1 MASAIQQDIGTR
13 DTAEQLASEPL
24 FSQKAA
30 GPLIVAT
37 DGTVRSD
44 AALRAARAIASR
56 TNQKV
61 YLLGVIAPL
70 PVMGPEVELAVS
82 PTMEADRRKGFL
94 LQVLEQSER
103 VGITE
108 PWPVKVTSG
117 YPAATIAR
125 LARNV
130 DASLIIM
137 GLGGHGVID
146 RIFGDEMVLQV
157 LRVGTVPVLAVA
169 DGFTDLPKRALAA
182 VDFSASSKRAF
193 ELGAP
198 LVSGV
203 PGSRLTVA
211 HVISAETDPLNWRAV
226 DPPRVGSVGRVLD
239 NFAAAPAVARGVA
252 MDRRVLAGD
261 PANALLALSR
271 ELDADLIITGSHG
284 HNFLSRLLLGS
295 VSTTLLRKAGCS
307 ILVAPPVAEPDLD
320 EELPEVRG
328 RFAFFD
334 WTERL
339 EEFTRR
345 NISRAARLEVFDP
358 EIGAQVIERSVS
370 FVGASFDPRD
380 ARVHLMFSSGP
391 DVTQHHTHC
400 IEGVTAIQILRNRA
414 GAEMHL
420 RIGHGR
426 AQTLLTLER

>member
-1 MASAIQQDIGTR
+1 MASAIWQDQRTLDADR
-13 DTAEQLASEPL
+13 QLESEPL
-24 FSQKAA
+24 FEQQIA
-30 GPLIVAT
+30 GPLVVAT

-44 AALRAARAIASR
+44 AALRAAHAIAAR
-56 TNQKV
+56 TNQHV
-61 YLLGVIAPL
+61 FLLAVHAPL
-70 PVMGPEVELAVS
+70 PVMGPDVELAVR
-82 PTMEADRRKGFL
+82 PAMDADRREGLL
-94 LQVLEQSER
+94 LQVLEQVER
-103 VGITE
+103 VGITD
-108 PWPVKVTSG
+108 PWPVRVTSG
-117 YPAATIAR
+117 YPAATIAK

-130 DASLIIM
+130 DAALIIM

-146 RIFGDEMVLQV
+146 RILGDEMVLQV

-169 DGFTDLPKRALAA
+169 EGFTGLPKRALAA

-193 ELGAP
+193 ALGAP
-198 LVSGV
+198 LASGA
-203 PGSRLTVA
+203 PGSSLTVA
-211 HVISAETDPLNWRAV
+211 HVISVQTDPLNSRAV
-226 DPPRVGSVGRVLD
+226 DPARVGSVERALD
-239 NFAAAPAVARGVA
+239 NFAAAPAVAKGVA

-261 PANALLALSR
+261 PANALLALVR
-271 ELDADLIITGSHG
+271 EVHADLIITGSHG

-345 NISRAARLEVFDP
+345 NIWRAARLEVFDP
-358 EIGAQVIERSVS
+358 EIGAQVVQRDVS

-380 ARVHLMFSSGP
+380 SRVHLMFSSGA

-400 IEGVTAIQILRNRA
+400 IDGVTAIQILRNRA
-414 GAEMHL
+414 GAELHL

-426 AQTLLTLER
+426 RQTLLTLER

>member
-1 MASAIQQDIGTR
+1 MASAILQDVGNR
-13 DTAEQLASEPL
+13 DTADQLESEPL
-24 FSQKAA
+24 FAQRTA
-30 GPLIVAT
+30 GPLVVAT

-61 YLLGVIAPL
+61 YLLGVLAPL

-82 PTMEADRRKGFL
+82 STMEADRRKGFL

-108 PWPVKVTSG
+108 PWPIKVTSG

-169 DGFTDLPKRALAA
+169 DGFTALPKRALAA

-198 LVSGV
+198 LVRGAA
-203 PGSRLTVA
+203 GSRLTVA
-211 HVISAETDPLNWRAV
+211 HVISAETDPLNWRGV
-226 DPPRVGSVGRVLD
+226 DPPRVGSV
-239 NFAAAPAVARGVA
+239 AR
-252 MDRRVLAGD
+252 
-261 PANALLALSR
+261 AL
-271 ELDADLIITGSHG
+271 
-284 HNFLSRLLLGS
+284 
-295 VSTTLLRKAGCS
+295 
-307 ILVAPPVAEPDLD
+307 
-320 EELPEVRG
+320 
-328 RFAFFD
+328 
-334 WTERL
+334 
-339 EEFTRR
+339 
-345 NISRAARLEVFDP
+345 
-358 EIGAQVIERSVS
+358 
-370 FVGASFDPRD
+370 
-380 ARVHLMFSSGP
+380 
-391 DVTQHHTHC
+391 
-400 IEGVTAIQILRNRA
+400 
-414 GAEMHL
+414 
-420 RIGHGR
+420 
-426 AQTLLTLER
+426 